1 MISGLSNYAVAK
13 DNEPGAR
20 VYVLANTKQQAG
32 ELFDESR
39 AMVQK
44 SPFFG
49 SIYVKIRKAF
59 SMIKHILKLN
69 LVHLTVRS

>member
-44 SPFFG
+44 SPFL
-49 SIYVKIRKAF
+49 RKHLRENQKGF
-59 SMIKHILKLN
+59 SLIKRILKSN

>member
-44 SPFFG
+44 SPFL
-49 SIYVKIRKAF
+49 RKHLRENQKVF
-59 SMIKHILKLN
+59 FMIKLILKLN
-69 LVHLTVRS
+69 LVLRIVRS

>member
-44 SPFFG
+44 SPFL
-49 SIYVKIRKAF
+49 RKHLRENQKGF
-59 SMIKHILKLN
+59 SMIKLTQKLN
-69 LVHLTVRS
+69 HVRPTVRS

>member
-44 SPFFG
+44 SP
-49 SIYVKIRKAF
+49 SSEAF
-59 SMIKHILKLN
+59 
-69 LVHLTVRS
+69 T